1 MDISDAR
8 SANPVL
14 PGRNRLEL
22 PSNVKFKNLRQPLK
36 HKPEK
41 PATDDA
47 AQIA

>member
-8 SANPVL
+8 SANPLL
-14 PGRNRLEL
+14 PGRNSLEL

-36 HKPEK
+36 HNPRM

-47 AQIA
+47 VQIA